1 MNGKTKYEIKADMLL
16 RAIDLVYE
24 FYKNDSS
31 LTEANLDFI
40 NKIFTSDKNLINTS
54 KRMSYLTQIE
64 TELFTYFNEASGK
77 KIDAFWEQIKL
88 HELDFER
95 KDLLKKILKRG
106 KIRGTIEFDF
116 VTDSMVALRQDG
128 RITEAQYADL
138 SRMIGEFENKQK

>member
-1 MNGKTKYEIKADMLL
+1 MLL